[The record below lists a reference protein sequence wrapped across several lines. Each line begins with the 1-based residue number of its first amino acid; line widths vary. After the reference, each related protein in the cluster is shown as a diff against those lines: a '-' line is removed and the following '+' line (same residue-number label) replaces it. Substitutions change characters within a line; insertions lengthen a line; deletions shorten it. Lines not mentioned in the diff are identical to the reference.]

1 MRGPVASSRWRR
13 PRGGRRALLALAC
26 AVAGL
31 YCAPTAS
38 AVVPSGPVV
47 IPHPTSSPQLSYFKL
62 QARPGS
68 VAPAG
73 TIELLNPTRRPLRVV
88 LAPVDGQTLS
98 TLGSAYAPPGSRTHG
113 PTRWLRLGRRALT
126 LAAGRSTAVPVSV
139 LVPAR
144 ARPGEHL
151 AGVSIEALHQ
161 RPRHTAVKGVSI
173 ASVVRYAIGVEV
185 ALPGRRHPLIRF
197 TGAQLQREPAGLTF
211 LLLARNPGNVI
222 LQNVHGAVRISRRGH
237 TVLARPIPAGTF
249 VSGTSIAYPVPAFTQ
264 RPPEGTRYGIS
275 AWLRY
280 PGGIARL
287 NTTVTFGHRQALL
300 AQKYG
305 QPPKPHGGTPWW
317 AIALLTGA
325 ILYGALTTGLLLR
338 RRGGGPGPPPAP
350 PPGVAPQPPQRDRS
364 GLPV

>member
-1 MRGPVASSRWRR
+1 MRGPAASSRSRAPHRR
-13 PRGGRRALLALAC
+13 RRALLALAC
-26 AVAGL
+26 AVASIC
-31 YCAPTAS
+31 CAPTAS
-38 AVVPSGPVV
+38 AAVPSGLVV
-47 IPHPTSSPQLSYFKL
+47 IPHPISSPQLSYFKL
-62 QARPGS
+62 RARPGS
-68 VAPAG
+68 VARAG

-98 TLGSAYAPPGSRTHG
+98 TLGSSYAPPGSQAHG
-113 PTRWLRLGRRALT
+113 PTRWLRLGRRT
-126 LAAGRSTAVPVSV
+126 LALPAGRSAAIRLSVAVPV
-139 LVPAR
+139 R
-144 ARPGEHL
+144 ARRGDHL

-161 RPRHTAVKGVSI
+161 RPQKTARKGVSI

-185 ALPGRRHPLIRF
+185 TLPGPRHPLIRF

-222 LQNVHGAVRISRRGH
+222 LQNVHGAVRISRGGH
-237 TVLARPIPAGTF
+237 WLLARPIPAGTF
-249 VSGTSIAYPVPAFTQ
+249 VSGTSIAYPVPAFAQ

-280 PGGIARL
+280 RGGIARL

-305 QPPKPHGGTPWW
+305 QPPKPQGGTPWW
-317 AIALLTGA
+317 AIALLAGA
-325 ILYGALTTGLLLR
+325 ILYGALTTALLVR
-338 RRGGGPGPPPAP
+338 RRGRPPEPAH
-350 PPGVAPQPPQRDRS
+350 PPGEARQPQQGDQS

>member
-1 MRGPVASSRWRR
+1 MRGQVASSRSR
-13 PRGGRRALLALAC
+13 PLRGGRRALLTLAC
-26 AVAGL
+26 AVVSMC
-31 YCAPTAS
+31 YAPTPS
-38 AVVPSGPVV
+38 AALPSGLVV
-47 IPHPTSSPQLSYFKL
+47 IPHPISSPQLSYFKL

-68 VAPAG
+68 AAPAG

-98 TLGSAYAPPGSRTHG
+98 TLGSAYSPPGSRAHG
-113 PTRWLRLGRRALT
+113 PTRWLRLGRGTLT
-126 LAAGRSTAVPVSV
+126 LPAGRSAAVPLSV
-139 LVPAR
+139 LVPAG
-144 ARPGEHL
+144 ARPGDHL

-161 RPRHTAVKGVSI
+161 RPQHTATKGVSI

-197 TGAQLQREPAGLTF
+197 TGARLQREPAGLTF

-222 LQNVHGAVRISRRGH
+222 LQNVHGAVRISRDGH

-264 RPPEGTRYGIS
+264 KPSEGTRYGIS

-280 PGGIARL
+280 RGGIARL
-287 NTTVTFGHRQALL
+287 NTTVGFGHRQALL

-305 QPPKPHGGTPWW
+305 QPAKSHGGTPWW
-317 AIALLTGA
+317 AIALLAVA
-325 ILYGALTTGLLLR
+325 ILYGALTTALLLR
-338 RRGGGPGPPPAP
+338 RRGGGPGPPPAA
-350 PPGVAPQPPQRDRS
+350 APQPPQRDQS

>member
-1 MRGPVASSRWRR
+1 MRGHAVSSRVRA
-13 PRGGRRALLALAC
+13 PQGGPRALLALAC
-26 AVAGL
+26 AVACL
-31 YCAPTAS
+31 SCSPTAS
-38 AVVPSGPVV
+38 AAVPSGLVV
-47 IPHPTSSPQLSYFKL
+47 IPHPISSPQLSYFRL
-62 QARPGS
+62 QARPRS

-98 TLGSAYAPPGSRTHG
+98 TLGSSYAPPGSRAHG

-126 LAAGRSTAVPVSV
+126 LPAGRSAAVPLSV
-139 LVPAR
+139 LVPAG
-144 ARPGEHL
+144 ARPGDHL

-161 RPRHTAVKGVSI
+161 RPQHTAAKGVSI

-185 ALPGRRHPLIRF
+185 TLPGRRHPLIRF
-197 TGAQLQREPAGLTF
+197 TGAQLRREPAGLSF
-211 LLLARNPGNVI
+211 LLLARSPGNVI
-222 LQNVHGAVRISRRGH
+222 LQNVHGAVRISHGGH

-264 RPPEGTRYGIS
+264 KPAEGTRYGIS

-280 PGGIARL
+280 RGGIARL

-300 AQKYG
+300 GQKYG
-305 QPPKPHGGTPWW
+305 QPHKSHGGTPWW
-317 AIALLTGA
+317 AIALLAGA
-325 ILYGALTTGLLLR
+325 VLYGSLTTALLLR
-338 RRGGGPGPPPAP
+338 RRGGRPGPPAH
-350 PPGVAPQPPQRDRS
+350 PPGEAPQPPQRDQS

>member
-1 MRGPVASSRWRR
+1 MRGHAVSSRLRA
-13 PRGGRRALLALAC
+13 PHGGPRALLALAC
-26 AVAGL
+26 AVVSL
-31 YCAPTAS
+31 CCAPTAG
-38 AVVPSGPVV
+38 AAVPSGLVV

-62 QARPGS
+62 QARAGT

-73 TIELLNPTRRPLRVV
+73 AIELRNPTRRPLRVV
-88 LAPVDGQTLS
+88 LASVDGQTLS
-98 TLGSAYAPPGSRTHG
+98 TLGSSYAPPGSRAHG

-126 LAAGRSTAVPVSV
+126 LAAGRSAAVPVSV

-144 ARPGEHL
+144 ARPGDHL

-161 RPRHTAVKGVSI
+161 RPQHAAVKGVSI
-173 ASVVRYAIGVEV
+173 ASVIRYAIGVEV

-222 LQNVHGAVRISRRGH
+222 LQNVHGAVRISRGGH

-249 VSGTSIAYPVPAFTQ
+249 VSSTSIAYPVPAFAQ
-264 RPPEGTRYGIS
+264 RPPEGTRYGLS

-287 NTTVTFGHRQALL
+287 NTTVTYGHRQALL

-305 QPPKPHGGTPWW
+305 QPSKSHGGTPSW
-317 AIALLTGA
+317 AIALLAGA
-325 ILYGALTTGLLLR
+325 ILYGALTTALLLGRRGR
-338 RRGGGPGPPPAP
+338 RRGPPPAH
-350 PPGVAPQPPQRDRS
+350 PPGEAPQRTPRDEG